1 MNSAL
6 DFETFGPLH
15 NIILLITFGTFF
27 FLPWVGKNFL
37 NDKYRS
43 YVVYFLIAISLAQ
56 DLLYDMYQLSINDFD
71 LGDDLPLH
79 ICGLSLYLS
88 TYALWKKDQL
98 AFELAYFWGI
108 TAAFNALLTPDPTRF
123 AYGNLDIF
131 SHFLSHGLVVLNVIW
146 LVWVQSM
153 RCRKG
158 SFFKTLGISTIAMSI
173 IGVINFIIGNGANY
187 WFLSQKPVTESPFV
201 QGDWPFY
208 ILGVYTAG
216 VIFFAIA
223 YIPMMFVLKIENKRG
238 TSNY

>member
-6 DFETFGPLH
+6 DFETFGHLH
-15 NIILLITFGTFF
+15 SIILLFIFGIFF

-98 AFELAYFWGI
+98 A
-108 TAAFNALLTPDPTRF
+108 
-123 AYGNLDIF
+123 
-131 SHFLSHGLVVLNVIW
+131 LS
-146 LVWVQSM
+146 
-153 RCRKG
+153 
-158 SFFKTLGISTIAMSI
+158 
-173 IGVINFIIGNGANY
+173 
-187 WFLSQKPVTESPFV
+187 
-201 QGDWPFY
+201 
-208 ILGVYTAG
+208 
-216 VIFFAIA
+216 
-223 YIPMMFVLKIENKRG
+223 
-238 TSNY
+238 